1 VRAILPPRA
10 SKLAA
15 GALLLALLGSS
26 ARVPAQTPEAT
37 PTPPPP
43 LVTSLTLF
51 AGTAEGLWRSTD
63 WGKSWEIVRGR
74 TSGSPLDGLGAA
86 RSILPLGPQVFVAG
100 QGGFFLSSDFG
111 ETWERRGPLIDATVL
126 LISRY
131 PQADPT
137 VFVGTRLGLLKSE
150 DAGHTFRPAG
160 LAGPAV
166 HRLEWPG
173 PALVAGTRA
182 GVLVSMDGGAT
193 FEGPGT
199 GLGPGEVRG
208 MALSSFFGVDPVM
221 FAAPG
226 QGVYRSGDGGKSW
239 APAGLEG
246 ETVFD
251 LVWLGPF
258 LYAAGEKGFH
268 RSEDAG
274 KSWRRL
280 SDSPGRPSRLL
291 FPLAPAAGLEAFLAT
306 DRGVFR
312 TADAGEHWFPSGLV
326 DKEVLT
332 VATFPPPSPMSG
344 RKPRR

>member
-1 VRAILPPRA
+1 VRAAFKARA
-10 SKLAA
+10 TGIGAGLLAILAA
-15 GALLLALLGSS
+15 ATRG
-26 ARVPAQTPEAT
+26 PAQTPEFT

-43 LVTSLTLF
+43 YVTSLTLF

-63 WGKSWEIVRGR
+63 WGRSWEIVRGR
-74 TSGSPLDGLGAA
+74 TAGSPLEGLGAA

-100 QGGFFLSSDFG
+100 QGGFFLSTDFG
-111 ETWERRGPLIDATVL
+111 ETWERRGPVIDATCL

-137 VFVGTRLGLLKSE
+137 VFVGTRIGLLKSE
-150 DAGHTFRPAG
+150 DAGRTFRPAG

-173 PALVAGTRA
+173 PALVAGTSN
-182 GVLVSMDGGAT
+182 GVLVSMDGGGK
-193 FEGPGT
+193 FEGPGA
-199 GLGPGEVRG
+199 GLGPGDVRG
-208 MALSSFFGVDPVM
+208 LALSSFFAVDPVI

-226 QGVYRSGDGGKSW
+226 SGVYRSGDGGKTW
-239 APAGLEG
+239 AAAGLEG
-246 ETVFD
+246 ETVLD

-258 LYAAGEKGFH
+258 LYAAGAGGFY

-274 KSWRRL
+274 RAWKRL
-280 SDSPGRPSRLL
+280 SDSPGRPTRLL

-312 TADAGEHWFPSGLV
+312 TADAGEHWFPAGLAG
-326 DKEVLT
+326 KEVLT
-332 VATFPPPSPMSG
+332 VATFPAPQPMSG
-344 RKPRR
+344 KKPRR